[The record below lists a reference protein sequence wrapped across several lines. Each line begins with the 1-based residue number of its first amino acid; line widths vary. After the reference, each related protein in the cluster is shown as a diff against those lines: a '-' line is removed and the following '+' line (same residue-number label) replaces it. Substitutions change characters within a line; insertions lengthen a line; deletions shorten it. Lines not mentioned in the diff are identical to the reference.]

1 MVYNICTL
9 ILCVRVSVKIKKNM
23 QTAILKERQ
32 IVDKAIDALTA
43 HFPMV
48 IEWEAADNTFNA
60 KKRID
65 GFLTLQNKRIP
76 AEVKGDFRMHQLGR
90 ILEQIADYDAF
101 ILIANV
107 LPENIKDKL
116 KKLGINYLDT
126 AGNAFIFYPPIAI
139 AIDGKKRAINKEV
152 LRDKAFTKT
161 GMKLIFA
168 YLTKE
173 TLINQP
179 YREIAELVGVSLD
192 IITKTNESLKQQGFI
207 RQLDGKK
214 MALTDKK
221 KLFEKA

>member
-1 MVYNICTL
+1 
-9 ILCVRVSVKIKKNM
+9 M

-43 HFPMV
+43 HFPMA

-60 KKRID
+60 KKHID

-116 KKLGINYLDT
+116 KELGINYLDT

-139 AIDGKKRAINKEV
+139 AVDGKKREINKEV

-192 IITKTNESLKQQGFI
+192 TITKTN
-207 RQLDGKK
+207 DGKRYPSVK
-214 MALTDKK
+214 TLVGAAKRRLICKQILLDPPF
-221 KLFEKA
+221 LHFIQLNRNQN